1 MAYPRGTPIHAA
13 KSGVV
18 VTAEEKSTGYGYRI
32 IINHGGGYA
41 TLYAHCSEIL
51 VNVGDT
57 VSAGDVIGEVG
68 STGRSTGNHLHFE
81 VILDGETKNP
91 CDYIG

>member
-1 MAYPRGTPIHAA
+1 MDWQPQVTSEYGSRTDPITGEKGVFHSGIDIAYPRGTPIHAA

-18 VTAEEKSTGYGYRI
+18 VTAEKKSTGYGYRI

-41 TLYAHCSEIL
+41 MLYAHCSEIL

-57 VSAGDVIGEVG
+57 V
-68 STGRSTGNHLHFE
+68 RM
-81 VILDGETKNP
+81 
-91 CDYIG
+91 CDI